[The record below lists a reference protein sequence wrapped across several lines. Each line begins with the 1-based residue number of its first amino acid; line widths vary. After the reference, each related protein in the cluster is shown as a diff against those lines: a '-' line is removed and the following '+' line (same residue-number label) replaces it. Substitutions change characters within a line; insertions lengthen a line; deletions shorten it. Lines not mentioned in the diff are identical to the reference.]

1 MPIANELDIFLQK
14 IREFKETSLRLS
26 SLDDFSKHFVERRKI
41 FECFGVNVSSE
52 YKDIAISFEDLLEKF
67 FFVTLVNRRKIDG
80 INSLIG
86 FSIDSKNSIALA
98 QGIRALLEHA
108 CVLAMISNEIGKLK
122 KGLEGL
128 NEFSKIKS
136 LLNKS
141 DSFIYRCYFGKS
153 SKVQPDKAKQAVH
166 INDGLSLLKDKLPNI
181 DKDYD
186 YLCEFVHPN
195 HGSNLLVS
203 TSDIDQYIISIVSNF
218 DREEIMRMIVIGNR
232 TLETIENDQSFIYS
246 MIGILSTIAN
256 RFTIKGAKLSNV
268 FSVRKPEIKGDGKTK
283 ETALLVSNGR
293 GAVEEIE
300 FIYGYFE
307 KHSYQIYGRVVADMS
322 EDFIYDLYDTNM
334 GKVWVKV
341 TLEGH

>member
-1 MPIANELDIFLQK
+1 MPIENELDIFLQK
-14 IREFKETSLRLS
+14 TREFKEASVRLS

-41 FECFGVNVSSE
+41 FEDFGANVSSE

-122 KGLEGL
+122 KGLVGL

-181 DKDYD
+181 DENYD

-203 TSDIDQYIISIVSNF
+203 TSDIDQYITSIVSNF
-218 DREEIMRMIVIGNR
+218 DREEIVRMIVMNCR
-232 TLETIENDQSFIYS
+232 QFR
-246 MIGILSTIAN
+246 ST
-256 RFTIKGAKLSNV
+256 T
-268 FSVRKPEIKGDGKTK
+268 
-283 ETALLVSNGR
+283 
-293 GAVEEIE
+293 
-300 FIYGYFE
+300 
-307 KHSYQIYGRVVADMS
+307 
-322 EDFIYDLYDTNM
+322 
-334 GKVWVKV
+334 
-341 TLEGH
+341 